1 MQRAHRTTAG
11 AEWAPSRRAGF
22 ATKVASVVRTCH
34 SVQSGACTKQP
45 PCARCVWLSA
55 RAACARHI
63 TPCVRARCAFGSPPA
78 HPLALLPA
86 TRKRR
91 QHLGGQITPPAH
103 GARRRARAGRS
114 APITTHTLGGSPLP
128 ARTGRCRA
136 RAGGRGRSRARGA
149 HPRAHQKSSKIY
161 NFFQTNPTHTHQH
174 HPTPPKNH
182 HHPPKSQKNHP
193 KFTTN
198 QHSAPRTAQFT
209 QLRMGLKVSYAT
221 KRRHLTQLRTKA

>member
-1 MQRAHRTTAG
+1 MGETQRAHRTTAG
-11 AEWAPSRRAGF
+11 AEWAPSTRAGF
-22 ATKVASVVRTCH
+22 VTKVASVVRTCH

-149 HPRAHQKSSKIY
+149 HPRNHQKSSKIT
-161 NFFQTNPTHTHQH
+161 NFFRTRLWFISM
-174 HPTPPKNH
+174 
-182 HHPPKSQKNHP
+182 KS
-193 KFTTN
+193 
-198 QHSAPRTAQFT
+198 
-209 QLRMGLKVSYAT
+209 
-221 KRRHLTQLRTKA
+221 

>member
-1 MQRAHRTTAG
+1 MVPAITNGARKVRIGGEAKRGVGETQRAHRTTAG

-78 HPLALLPA
+78 HHHSAPS

-91 QHLGGQITPPAH
+91 QRLGGQVTPSAR
-103 GARRRARAGRS
+103 GARRRAPAGRS
-114 APITTHTLGGSPLP
+114 APRRPTLDGSPP
-128 ARTGRCRA
+128 GPDRPMS
-136 RAGGRGRSRARGA
+136 RSGSR
-149 HPRAHQKSSKIY
+149 PRRPRLRRMPPEDTASS
-161 NFFQTNPTHTHQH
+161 
-174 HPTPPKNH
+174 PPK
-182 HHPPKSQKNHP
+182 
-193 KFTTN
+193 
-198 QHSAPRTAQFT
+198 T
-209 QLRMGLKVSYAT
+209 QTIIKVYA
-221 KRRHLTQLRTKA
+221 L